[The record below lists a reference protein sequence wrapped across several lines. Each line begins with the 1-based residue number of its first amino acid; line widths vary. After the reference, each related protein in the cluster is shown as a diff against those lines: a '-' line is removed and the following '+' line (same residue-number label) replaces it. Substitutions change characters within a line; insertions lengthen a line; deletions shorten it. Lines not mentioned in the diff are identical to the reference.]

1 MPKVSEVCRH
11 VRSKVAGPF
20 WVTID
25 LMFDS
30 QENYDR
36 YSQSPALS
44 SESIARIYGVD
55 PAKVMH
61 FSVPNL
67 QVLKISYPRKSPQGG
82 VEERDLHSGQQY
94 SYLLNLELAGE
105 EVV

>member
-25 LMFDS
+25 LMFDG
-30 QENYDR
+30 QQNYDR
-36 YSQSPALS
+36 YAGSPQLS
-44 SESIARIYGVD
+44 AEAIGAVYGVD
-55 PAKVMH
+55 PKTILLYPIPALK
-61 FSVPNL
+61 
-67 QVLKISYPRKSPQGG
+67 VLKISHPRPVPQGG

-94 SYLLNLELAGE
+94 AYLLDIELTG
-105 EVV
+105 

>member
-1 MPKVSEVCRH
+1 MPKVKDVCRH

-25 LMFDS
+25 LMFDG

-36 YSQSPALS
+36 YAECPALS
-44 SESIARIYGVD
+44 ADSIATVYGVD
-55 PAKVMH
+55 PASV
-61 FSVPNL
+61 SLYPVPNL
-67 QVLKISYPRKSPQGG
+67 KVLKISYPRRTPQGG

-94 SYLLNLELAGE
+94 AYLLDLELS
-105 EVV
+105 

>member
-1 MPKVSEVCRH
+1 MPNLKEVCWH

-25 LMFDS
+25 LMFDG

-36 YSQSPALS
+36 YAGSPALS
-44 SESIARIYGVD
+44 ADSIAEIYDVD
-55 PAKVMH
+55 PA
-61 FSVPNL
+61 SVSLYPMPSL
-67 QVLKISYPRKSPQGG
+67 QVLKISFPRRVPQGG

-94 SYLLNLELAGE
+94 PYLLRLAL
-105 EVV
+105 

>member
-1 MPKVSEVCRH
+1 MPKLKDVCRH

-30 QENYDR
+30 QENYER
-36 YSQSPALS
+36 YVQSPALS
-44 SESIARIYGVD
+44 AESIAKIYGID
-55 PAKVMH
+55 PKGVAH
-61 FSVPNL
+61 YPVPSL
-67 QVLKISYPRKSPQGG
+67 KVLKISYPRKTPQGG

-94 SYLLNLELAGE
+94 TYILDLELD
-105 EVV
+105 

>member
-20 WVTID
+20 WVTLD

-30 QENYDR
+30 QESFDR
-36 YSQSPALS
+36 YSPSRALS
-44 SESIARIYGVD
+44 AESIAKVYGVD
-55 PAKVMH
+55 AAAVRHYP
-61 FSVPNL
+61 VPKL
-67 QVLKISYPRKSPQGG
+67 KVLKISYPRRKPQGG

-94 SYLLNLELAGE
+94 TYILDLELG
-105 EVV
+105 

>member
-1 MPKVSEVCRH
+1 MPKVKDVCRH

-36 YSQSPALS
+36 YCQSQALS
-44 SESIARIYGVD
+44 AESIGQIYDID
-55 PAKVMH
+55 PQEVRH
-61 FSVPNL
+61 YPVPSI
-67 QVLKISYPRKSPQGG
+67 QVLKISYPRKSSQGG

-94 SYLLNLELAGE
+94 TYILDLELS
-105 EVV
+105 

>member
-1 MPKVSEVCRH
+1 MPKLAEVCRH

-25 LMFDS
+25 LMFDG

-36 YSQSPALS
+36 YVQSEALGA
-44 SESIARIYGVD
+44 ESIAGVYGVD
-55 PAKVMH
+55 PASVQH
-61 FSVPNL
+61 YPVPNL
-67 QVLKISYPRKSPQGG
+67 QVLKISYPRKTPQGG

-94 SYLLNLELAGE
+94 TYLLDVELS
-105 EVV
+105 

>member
-1 MPKVSEVCRH
+1 MPRVQKV
-11 VRSKVAGPF
+11 P
-20 WVTID
+20 
-25 LMFDS
+25 
-30 QENYDR
+30 
-36 YSQSPALS
+36 
-44 SESIARIYGVD
+44 ESIARIYVVD

>member
-36 YSQSPALS
+36 YVASPELS
-44 SESIARIYGVD
+44 AASIAAVYGIA
-55 PAKVMH
+55 PE
-61 FSVPNL
+61 SVSLYSIPSL
-67 QVLKISYPRKSPQGG
+67 KVLKISFPRRVPQGS

-94 SYLLNLELAGE
+94 AYLLDVELTG
-105 EVV
+105 

>member
-20 WVTID
+20 WVTVD
-25 LMFDS
+25 LMFDG

-36 YSQSPALS
+36 YSGSPALGA
-44 SESIARIYGVD
+44 ESIAAIYGVD
-55 PAKVMH
+55 ADTVSLYPIPSLK
-61 FSVPNL
+61 
-67 QVLKISYPRKSPQGG
+67 VLKISYPRRTPQGS

-94 SYLLNLELAGE
+94 AYLLDVRL
-105 EVV
+105 

>member
-1 MPKVSEVCRH
+1 MPKLKEVCRH

-36 YSQSPALS
+36 YNQHPALS
-44 SESIARIYGVD
+44 AESIADIYQVD
-55 PAKVMH
+55 AK
-61 FSVPNL
+61 SVVHYPVPGL
-67 QVLKISYPRKSPQGG
+67 KVLKISYPRRVPQGS

-94 SYLLNLELAGE
+94 TYLLDLELS
-105 EVV
+105 